1 MKFKSPIEVQSSIKD
16 SGNSPGSAGQVL
28 TSTVN
33 GVDWVD
39 QGAIAAE
46 SAEVVEVPVKNTHTT
61 TILKGTPVYISGSVG
76 SSGRLE
82 VKPANASVEASMP
95 ALGLLKQDL
104 AVNAEGFCV
113 ISGKLRNLITSPID
127 GVNTNEGDV
136 VYVKA
141 GGGLTTTKPGG
152 ADNFIQNMGKVGVS
166 STSNNGT
173 FIVSSILRSNDVPN
187 LPEGRLFVGTSDN
200 TSLTSDV
207 VYIDDTNDRVGIGTD
222 SPAKKLH
229 VQHSSINPSSVYGTL
244 LVEENNEA
252 SVGILGTS
260 YSSVYFGDAASPYTG
275 GIIYAHSD
283 NHLEFRVSGNSEKMR
298 ITSSGNVGIG
308 VTSPGAKLDVAG
320 GARISVSGGTS
331 SILELRN
338 DNDGD
343 SFVRYYDEGSGDAWS
358 AGLDTS
364 DSSKFKIAYGQDSDS
379 LTVGTKMVIQTNGNV
394 GIGTT
399 GPGYKLDVNGGGG
412 IRVKDASN
420 PLIYFSRTNGVN
432 GGIGMTDDT
441 TMRFAVGTAGLGS
454 NTKMVIQTN
463 GRVGI
468 GTTSPGQML
477 DVSGNIKCDSLYI
490 NGPSIPLYF
499 EHTFYGTRIKANCNG
514 LLVQNG
520 STYYPV
526 YASAFSVQSDYRLKS
541 NVVPLDNAIDRFKTN
556 VGS

>member
-207 VYIDDTNDRVGIGTD
+207 VYIDDANDRVGIGTD

-308 VTSPGAKLDVAG
+308 
-320 GARISVSGGTS
+320 
-331 SILELRN
+331 
-338 DNDGD
+338 
-343 SFVRYYDEGSGDAWS
+343 
-358 AGLDTS
+358 
-364 DSSKFKIAYGQDSDS
+364 
-379 LTVGTKMVIQTNGNV
+379 
-394 GIGTT
+394 TT

-441 TMRFAVGTAGLGS
+441 KMRFAVGTAGLGS

-541 NVVPLDNAIDRFKTN
+541 NVVPLDNAIDRLKQMSAHRFNWNDRINEPKVDGFIAHELSEIIPEAVLGEKDATKEDGTPDYQGIDQSKIVPLLTAALQEAITKIEKLETRIQTLEN
-556 VGS
+556 K